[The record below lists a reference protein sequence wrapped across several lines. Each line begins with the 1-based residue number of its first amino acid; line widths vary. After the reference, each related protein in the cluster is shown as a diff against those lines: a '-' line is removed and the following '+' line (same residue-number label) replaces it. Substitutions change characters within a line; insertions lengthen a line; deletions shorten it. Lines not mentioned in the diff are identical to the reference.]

1 MLCAPGEEVRA
12 GPASD
17 DLIRALQ
24 SILIEDEEAS
34 DVIMLAISRL
44 SYEQLQ
50 VVQVQPL
57 CSSSHRAP
65 DMMHLSRRLYRLMNI
80 LQSA

>member
-1 MLCAPGEEVRA
+1 MLQSNFQPKHHSERVLRGLCAPGDEVRA
-12 GPASD
+12 IPASD
-17 DLIRALQ
+17 DLIKALQ
-24 SILIEDEEAS
+24 KVLVETEEAS

-57 CSSSHRAP
+57 
-65 DMMHLSRRLYRLMNI
+65 LST
-80 LQSA
+80 STVHHT